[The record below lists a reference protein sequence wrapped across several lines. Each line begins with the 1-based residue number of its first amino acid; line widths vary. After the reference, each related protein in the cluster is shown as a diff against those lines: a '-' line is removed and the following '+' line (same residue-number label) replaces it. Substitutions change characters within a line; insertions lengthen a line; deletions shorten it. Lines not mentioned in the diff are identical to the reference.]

1 MSRLGL
7 AMATVNEFCA
17 IVLQRDKEGMA
28 YDLNVG
34 LVSTVIIGLVCRTFL
49 KGDKQS
55 EKDHHD
61 ADG

>member
-17 IVLQRDKEGMA
+17 IVLQTDKEVMA
-28 YDLNVG
+28 YDLNVE
-34 LVSTVIIGLVCRTFL
+34 LVSTVITGLVCSTLL
-49 KGDKQS
+49 KGEKQS